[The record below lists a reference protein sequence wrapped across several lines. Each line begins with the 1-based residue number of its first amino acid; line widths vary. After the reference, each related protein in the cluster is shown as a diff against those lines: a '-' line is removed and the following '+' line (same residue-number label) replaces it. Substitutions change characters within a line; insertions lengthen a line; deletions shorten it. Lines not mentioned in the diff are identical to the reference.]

1 MAGHTVGADA
11 TLTRVLGPR
20 TQAAWLSRATPFSES
35 DLGLARLRPPDGVR
49 VVAGD
54 PAQGLDGFRR
64 THIEATHARRV
75 VMLSEPHA
83 APITRYRNVAVA
95 ALGTVDPEQA
105 RTFVTRVLGRLATDD
120 ENTLRLATTLA
131 AYLDENRS
139 RTRTAE
145 RLVIHPN
152 TVAYRVQQTK
162 QILGRGIKTGTLDLR
177 VALALPPTLRGLPGA
192 H

>member
-11 TLTRVLGPR
+11 TLTHVLGPR
-20 TQAAWLSRATPFSES
+20 TQAAWLSRATPFSAS
-35 DLGLARLRPPDGVR
+35 DLGPARLRPPDGVR

-83 APITRYRNVAVA
+83 
-95 ALGTVDPEQA
+95 D
-105 RTFVTRVLGRLATDD
+105 
-120 ENTLRLATTLA
+120 
-131 AYLDENRS
+131 
-139 RTRTAE
+139 
-145 RLVIHPN
+145 
-152 TVAYRVQQTK
+152 
-162 QILGRGIKTGTLDLR
+162 TGTLDLR
-177 VALALPPTLRGLPGA
+177 VAVALLPTLRGLPGA